1 MSKQRRMSRAENDEA
16 LERVRA
22 AALSRTPISLGIRRT
37 ASPHEFYR
45 YPARFSPVLA
55 AAIVEAFSGP
65 GEVVADYFVG
75 GGTTLVEAMR
85 SGRLA
90 IGSDINALA
99 VFVSRV
105 KTRQYAGAE
114 LAQVLEWADQ
124 AAHSSAQSMS
134 LPSDETALTYFRNL
148 TSDALTDQRRV
159 LLGAVAGLDTIESHK
174 AKAFARCVLLRT
186 AQWALDMRQEV
197 PDADLLLKTLVDNA
211 WAMTAVARDVSA
223 QYRIAANRVQ
233 AGGRPRC
240 LILHQGL
247 PGLADSPQLA
257 RYPTPRLILTSP
269 PYPGVYVNYHRW
281 KINGRLETPFPFFLA
296 GQQDGNGLAYY
307 TMSARSN
314 RSQRM
319 YFAKLE
325 AAFKDVAR
333 MCDART
339 RVVQVVGFNHVEHLL
354 SRYLS
359 AMKRA
364 GFEEVQFDA
373 LATGPDG
380 RLWRDVPGRRWWARA
395 GERLDV
401 APHTAREVVLVH
413 KLAR

>member
-1 MSKQRRMSRAENDEA
+1 MSRALKGEA
-16 LERVRA
+16 LEGVRA

-45 YPARFSPVLA
+45 YPGRFSPALA

-65 GEVVADYFVG
+65 GDVVADYFVG

-85 SGRLA
+85 SGRMA

-105 KTRQYAGAE
+105 KTRQYTAGE
-114 LAQVLEWADQ
+114 LAQVVEWADQ
-124 AAHSSAQSMS
+124 VEPGHAQSAT
-134 LPSDETALTYFRNL
+134 LPSDESALAYFRNL
-148 TSDALTDQRRV
+148 TSDAFADQRRV
-159 LLGAVAGLDTIESHK
+159 LLAAVAGLEAVKSHK
-174 AKAFARCVLLRT
+174 ARAFGRCVLLRT

-197 PDADLLLKTLVDNA
+197 PDAERLLKTLIDNA
-211 WAMTAVARDVSA
+211 WAMTAVATDVTA
-223 QYRIAANRVQ
+223 QYRAAASQVN
-233 AGGRPRC
+233 AAGRPRC

-247 PGLADSPQLA
+247 PGVADIPRIA
-257 RYPTPRLILTSP
+257 RYPAPRLVLTSP

-281 KINGRLETPFPFFLA
+281 KISGRLETPFPFFLA
-296 GQQDGNGLAYY
+296 GELDGNGLAYY
-307 TMSARSN
+307 TMSARSR
-314 RSQRM
+314 RSQDV

-325 AAFKDVAR
+325 TAFKDVAR
-333 MCDART
+333 ICDART
-339 RVVQVVGFNHVEHLL
+339 HVLQVVGFSNVEQQL
-354 SRYLS
+354 SRYLA
-359 AMKRA
+359 AMRQA
-364 GFEEVQFDA
+364 GFDEIKFDA

-395 GERLDV
+395 GDRLDV

-413 KLAR
+413 QLAR